1 MSDEASVNNEAT
13 SESDAT
19 AGESREGEPP
29 RAVLYALYAVLI
41 VALFAVFIIVGV
53 YA

>member
-1 MSDEASVNNEAT
+1 MSDEAAASDEPPVSDEAA
-13 SESDAT
+13 D
-19 AGESREGEPP
+19 ESREGEPP

-41 VALFAVFIIVGV
+41 ATLFAVFIIVGV

>member
-1 MSDEASVNNEAT
+1 MSDEAA
-13 SESDAT
+13 SESDESVS
-19 AGESREGEPP
+19 ESREGEPP

-41 VALFAVFIIVGV
+41 AALFAVFIIVGV

>member
-1 MSDEASVNNEAT
+1 MSDEDSVSDEAA
-13 SESDAT
+13 D
-19 AGESREGEPP
+19 ESREGEPP

-41 VALFAVFIIVGV
+41 AALFAVFIFVGV

>member
-1 MSDEASVNNEAT
+1 MSDEAA
-13 SESDAT
+13 SESDEA
-19 AGESREGEPP
+19 ASESREGEPP

-41 VALFAVFIIVGV
+41 AALFAVFIIVGV